1 MFSKPPNSPG
11 LLGTTLLTL
20 AALTSSTSASTSPK
34 CDPSA
39 FTFPSVPGLQHIK
52 TTAVQVHN
60 YTSFPN
66 RLSEAS
72 LATTSASATGIPP
85 FCNVTV
91 SYTHPGHDDLVN
103 VHVWLPLGRSAWNE
117 RFMGLG
123 GGGFVVGE
131 VDGDGPSAAIQEGYV
146 AAVTDGGHLASLPP
160 DVWALRSPG
169 NIDWPLLVNFGYRSL
184 HELAVVGKAV
194 LRAYYDAEER
204 YSYFKGCSTG
214 GRQGLAVARWYPG
227 DFDGVLSMC
236 PAVEF
241 PAMVTSLYFPQLVM
255 RWRRYWP
262 SGCELGAIV
271 KAGVEA
277 CDLGDGRRDGVIGRL
292 GECGFDVRTAEGR
305 EFSCDGKDGKKIEGR
320 VSRGAV
326 EVVEEVVGGVLDEE
340 GREMFPSYVPGTQ
353 FAGLLAMMNSVCE
366 DETNRTRCAGVPFS
380 VTDEWIRLFIEKDPA
395 FDPASMSRETFRDV
409 FRRGVEEY
417 DSVIGTPIPDM
428 RRFRERGGK
437 VLMWHGMAD
446 QAISIKV
453 GRGLYEKAKGIE
465 AKRGVEIEEFWRY
478 FEVPGV
484 NHCVSMYGAPFPWGA
499 LEKLRAWVEKGAAPE
514 QLDAR
519 GFKIGEDGKVVV
531 DEEVRRICLYAE
543 EGVWN
548 GKTWV
553 CVKPGEKIEVIEEKE
568 EL

>member
-20 AALTSSTSASTSPK
+20 AALTSPTSASTSPK
-34 CDPSA
+34 CDPST
-39 FTFPSVPGLQHIK
+39 FTFPSIPGLQHIK
-52 TTAVQVHN
+52 TTAVPVHN

-103 VHVWLPLGRSAWNE
+103 VHVWLPLEKSAWNE

-169 NIDWPLLVNFGYRSL
+169 NINWPLLVNFGYRSL

-194 LRAYYDAEER
+194 LRAYYDAGER

-214 GRQGLAVARWYPG
+214 GRQGLAVAQRYPG
-227 DFDGVLSMC
+227 DFDGVLIGY
-236 PAVEF
+236 AVE
-241 PAMVTSLYFPQLVM
+241 
-255 RWRRYWP
+255 
-262 SGCELGAIV
+262 
-271 KAGVEA
+271 GVLA
-277 CDLGDGRRDGVIGRL
+277 FWV
-292 GECGFDVRTAEGR
+292 
-305 EFSCDGKDGKKIEGR
+305 CDGKDGKKIEGR

-353 FAGLLAMMNSVCE
+353 FAGLLAMMNSVCK
-366 DETNRTRCAGVPFS
+366 DEMDRTRCAGVPFS

-484 NHCVSMYGAPFPWGA
+484 NHCVSMYGAPFPWSA
-499 LEKLRAWVEKGAAPE
+499 LEKLRAWVERGVAPE

-531 DEEVRRICLYAE
+531 DEEVRRICLYPE

-548 GKTWV
+548 GKIWV

>member
-1 MFSKPPNSPG
+1 MFSTPPRSPG

-20 AALTSSTSASTSPK
+20 AALTPSTSASTSAK
-34 CDPSA
+34 CDPST
-39 FTFPSVPGLQHIK
+39 FTFPSLPGLQHIK
-52 TTAVQVHN
+52 TTAVQVQN

-66 RLSEAS
+66 RFSEAS
-72 LATTSASATGIPP
+72 LATTSASTTGIPP

-91 SYTHPGHDDLVN
+91 SYTHPGHDDIVN
-103 VHVWLPLGRSAWNE
+103 VHIWLPLEKNAWNE

-194 LRAYYDAEER
+194 LRAYYDAEE
-204 YSYFKGCSTG
+204 
-214 GRQGLAVARWYPG
+214 
-227 DFDGVLSMC
+227 
-236 PAVEF
+236 
-241 PAMVTSLYFPQLVM
+241 
-255 RWRRYWP
+255 
-262 SGCELGAIV
+262 
-271 KAGVEA
+271 
-277 CDLGDGRRDGVIGRL
+277 
-292 GECGFDVRTAEGR
+292 
-305 EFSCDGKDGKKIEGR
+305 
-320 VSRGAV
+320 
-326 EVVEEVVGGVLDEE
+326 
-340 GREMFPSYVPGTQ
+340 
-353 FAGLLAMMNSVCE
+353 SVCE
-366 DETNRTRCAGVPFS
+366 DETDRTRCVGVPFS

-409 FRRGVEEY
+409 FRRGVEEF

-446 QAISIKV
+446 QAISIKI

-465 AKRGVEIEEFWRY
+465 ANRGVEIEKFWRY

-484 NHCVSMYGAPFPWGA
+484 NHCVSMYGAPFPWSA
-499 LEKLRAWVEKGAAPE
+499 LEKLRAWVEDGVAPE

-519 GFKIGEDGKVVV
+519 GFKIGKDGKVVV
-531 DEEVRRICLYAE
+531 DEEVRRICLYPE
-543 EGVWN
+543 EGVWD
-548 GKTWV
+548 GKKWV
-553 CVKPGEKIEVIEEKE
+553 CVKPGEKIEVMEEKE

>member
-34 CDPSA
+34 CDPST
-39 FTFPSVPGLQHIK
+39 FTFPSIPGLQHIK

-103 VHVWLPLGRSAWNE
+103 VHVWLPLEKSAWIE

-214 GRQGLAVARWYPG
+214 GRQGLAVAQRYPG
-227 DFDGVLSMC
+227 DFDGVLS
-236 PAVEF
+236 
-241 PAMVTSLYFPQLVM
+241 
-255 RWRRYWP
+255 
-262 SGCELGAIV
+262 
-271 KAGVEA
+271 
-277 CDLGDGRRDGVIGRL
+277 
-292 GECGFDVRTAEGR
+292 
-305 EFSCDGKDGKKIEGR
+305 
-320 VSRGAV
+320 
-326 EVVEEVVGGVLDEE
+326 
-340 GREMFPSYVPGTQ
+340 
-353 FAGLLAMMNSVCE
+353 
-366 DETNRTRCAGVPFS
+366 VPFS

-417 DSVIGTPIPDM
+417 ESVIGTPIPDM

-484 NHCVSMYGAPFPWGA
+484 NHCVSMYGAPFPWSA
-499 LEKLRAWVEKGAAPE
+499 LEKLRAWVERGVAPE

-531 DEEVRRICLYAE
+531 DEEVRRICLYPE